1 MSEQQHPT
9 TPSTAQDPVTA
20 PSTTP
25 APEARTATAG
35 TGPSRR
41 RAVGL
46 VGASAV
52 GAVALSACGGKA
64 AEDAASPTGP
74 SSPTDVAAA
83 SDVPVGSG
91 ITVNQ
96 DGVQA
101 VVAQPT
107 EGTFTAYSP
116 VCPHQGCSVNP
127 AKKQFV
133 CPCHNSVF
141 DMATGNVTGGPAST
155 GLTAYPVKVEGGRVI
170 VG

>member
-1 MSEQQHPT
+1 MSEHQHPV
-9 TPSTAQDPVTA
+9 TPRPAQDP
-20 PSTTP
+20 SP
-25 APEARTATAG
+25 APGHDTRGATAG
-35 TGPSRR
+35 SGAGPSRR

-46 VGASAV
+46 VGAAAV
-52 GAVALSACGGKA
+52 GAVALSACGGEKA
-64 AEDAASPTGP
+64 DDAARPTGP
-74 SSPTDVAAA
+74 ASPTDVAAA

-91 ITVNQ
+91 IAVDR

-141 DMATGNVTGGPAST
+141 DMTTGDVTGGPAST
-155 GLTAYPVKVEGGRVI
+155 GLTAYPVKVQGGRVI